1 MSGSLLRYHPMDT
14 HVKLFS
20 LIEKHSFLYSLSNL
34 LDIIKISDY
43 EICFLPIPTAVCSKL
58 NREKDCWLRFSWGV
72 SRFFKPAACIILL
85 VLVSRWVSAISVFW
99 TSSTPR
105 EMPIR
110 IFEEVRLMDL
120 DSQKIFMT
128 SRTYLYVEMPKFKY
142 TMDELEIL
150 FDKWRLALDTM
161 PNPLG

>member
-1 MSGSLLRYHPMDT
+1 
-14 HVKLFS
+14 
-20 LIEKHSFLYSLSNL
+20 
-34 LDIIKISDY
+34 
-43 EICFLPIPTAVCSKL
+43 
-58 NREKDCWLRFSWGV
+58 
-72 SRFFKPAACIILL
+72 
-85 VLVSRWVSAISVFW
+85 
-99 TSSTPR
+99 
-105 EMPIR
+105 MPIR

-161 PNPLG
+161 PNPLGWPEILQEAFRRLTEMKD